1 MYQRVHRS
9 FDQKSGTRGIRPRN
23 TPEEYVLN
31 ISLTQPVT
39 EKPFQTTEET
49 DIYEDHNESEV
60 TSYNP
65 NNESLIPNNDV
76 IRNEAEEEPIY
87 HINENQGVIDSTPN
101 LLEKSSLP
109 NNEVELTSENEIPSS
124 SLIVTPNFENETIPP
139 NQN

>member
-1 MYQRVHRS
+1 MESNTEHTVALLEQNLPTS
-9 FDQKSGTRGIRPRN
+9 PPLDCPEKWDAWN

-76 IRNEAEEEPIY
+76 VRNEAEEEQIH
-87 HINENQGVIDSTPN
+87 HINENQGVVDSTPD

-109 NNEVELTSENEIPSS
+109 NNEVEQTSENEIPKSS
-124 SLIVTPNFENETIPP
+124 TGKSR
-139 NQN
+139 